1 LFFAT
6 QPEGQRTW
14 IYRLQDFAT
23 LYNNT
28 VHNSIDRMPSSV
40 TRENARE
47 VFDYEESKRKYFV
60 ERKRFARYHV
70 GDLVRVQIAS
80 LPGYV
85 KNIFD
90 KAAKAKWTKN
100 LFEIIEIHYGTYVPM
115 YSLQDDRGRRLA
127 KRYYETEVNFVR
139 HISED

>member
-1 LFFAT
+1 
-6 QPEGQRTW
+6 
-14 IYRLQDFAT
+14 
-23 LYNNT
+23 
-28 VHNSIDRMPSSV
+28 MPSSV
-40 TRENARE
+40 TRENSRE

-60 ERKRFARYHV
+60 KRKRVARYFI

-90 KAAKAKWTKN
+90 KAAKAKWTKD
-100 LFEIIEIHYGTYVPM
+100 LFEVIEIHYGTYVPM
-115 YSLQDDRGRRLA
+115 YSLQDSRGRRLA
-127 KRYYETEVNFVR
+127 KRYYETEINQVR